1 MPHERT
7 PTLLGS
13 GGMRSTANDLLDFLA
28 ANIGLTASPLAPAMA
43 DMLTVKR
50 PTQYLELKAAL
61 GWHVATLH
69 GVEMV
74 WENGQTAGYRAFIG
88 YVPKKRIGVVVLSN
102 SANTIDD
109 IGVHILDKDSPLRPL
124 HREAEIKP
132 AQLDSYIG
140 HYEVNDIFAL
150 NVTRDGN
157 KLYVQGTGQPRAE
170 LYFAGDDLFFLR
182 VANGTVIFQ
191 TDDSG
196 RARSLSLTQDG
207 KTVPAQ
213 LVQ

>member
-1 MPHERT
+1 
-7 PTLLGS
+7 
-13 GGMRSTANDLLDFLA
+13 
-28 ANIGLTASPLAPAMA
+28 
-43 DMLTVKR
+43 
-50 PTQYLELKAAL
+50 
-61 GWHVATLH
+61 
-69 GVEMV
+69 MV

-88 YVPKKRIGVVVLSN
+88 FAPKKRVGVVVLSN

-109 IGVHILDKDSPLRPL
+109 IGVHILDKASPLRTL

-132 AQLDSYIG
+132 GQLDNFVG
-140 HYEVNDIFAL
+140 HYEVNDNFAL

-170 LYFAGDDLFFLR
+170 LFFMGDDQFFLR
-182 VANGTVIFQ
+182 VVNGTIIFH
-191 TDDSG
+191 TDGSG

-213 LVQ
+213 LIQ